1 VLEVERKLQDVDAT
15 ATTALSMTTWWK
27 CSHSSI
33 RRDFS
38 WSTSRVTVYWMCTK
52 KDFLYLLLSN
62 YNTQCSSAITDPVS
76 HADRRWWWYRSLV
89 LFQERLQRGSISLTG
104 KLRRFLPRSTFGPSV
119 PSNSHLSFFSLFHF
133 CWWCHCCCS
142 RLCTCNILS
151 AAWTTER
158 VFACKII
165 YMRSEKSYRK
175 ASYCKRI
182 ARPWVQYVLDCVIV
196 GTY

>member
-1 VLEVERKLQDVDAT
+1 MFPLFDQARLQLVDVTSHGVLN
-15 ATTALSMTTWWK
+15 
-27 CSHSSI
+27 
-33 RRDFS
+33 
-38 WSTSRVTVYWMCTK
+38 VYK

-76 HADRRWWWYRSLV
+76 HAERRWWWYRSLV

-196 GTY
+196 GTC